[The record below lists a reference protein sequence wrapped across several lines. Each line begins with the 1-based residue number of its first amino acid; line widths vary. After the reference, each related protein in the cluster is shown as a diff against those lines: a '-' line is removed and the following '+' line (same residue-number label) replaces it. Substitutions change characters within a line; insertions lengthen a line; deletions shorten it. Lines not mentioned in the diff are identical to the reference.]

1 MIAADGTGLQLVAP
15 HSLFAAWSPDGTRI
29 VWKVEGAEADLGF
42 GPLRITNPDGT
53 DPVDIVD
60 ASMGVGY
67 SDWGVAR

>member
-1 MIAADGTGLQLVAP
+1 MISADGTGLQLVAP

-42 GPLRITNPDGT
+42 GPLRSTNPDGS